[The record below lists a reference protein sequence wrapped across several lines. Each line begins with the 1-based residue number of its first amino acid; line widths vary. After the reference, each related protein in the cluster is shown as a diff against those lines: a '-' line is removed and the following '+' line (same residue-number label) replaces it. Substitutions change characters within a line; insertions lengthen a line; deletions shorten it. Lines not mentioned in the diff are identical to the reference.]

1 MAATEARPWHHADP
15 VLLALPLAIS
25 GLGLLMIYSSTRT
38 RLAAQGLEYYGI
50 DATEVERYIV
60 MPGQACAYKVGM
72 LKIQQLRQRAEQALG
87 PKFNLK
93 DFHNAVL
100 SNGSLSL
107 DILEEQIDA
116 WIARSK
122 AS

>member
-1 MAATEARPWHHADP
+1 
-15 VLLALPLAIS
+15 
-25 GLGLLMIYSSTRT
+25 
-38 RLAAQGLEYYGI
+38 
-50 DATEVERYIV
+50 

-72 LKIQQLRQRAEQALG
+72 LKILRAARTRAQTALG

-93 DFHNAVL
+93 DFHEVVL

-107 DILEEQIDA
+107 DILEEQVDA

-122 AS
+122 GS